1 MILIKSRDIF
11 QNNDKKLYQ
20 LMSNLFIIAAPS
32 GCGKTTLVDALLT
45 SSEDLYLSVTHT
57 TRKPRVG
64 EVDGVNYHF
73 ISKADFNK
81 MILNAEFVEHAEVFG
96 NLYGSSR
103 EKIQENLNK
112 NIDVILEID
121 WQGARQVKANMPNAI
136 SIFILPPSKQSLLE
150 RLKGRGQDDDETIKN
165 RMSDAEN
172 QMKHYDEFDYLV
184 INDIFEDALSNLK
197 TIIYHANENLNK
209 SELTLEKQ
217 VLRHKYLL
225 KELI

>member
-1 MILIKSRDIF
+1 
-11 QNNDKKLYQ
+11 
-20 LMSNLFIIAAPS
+20 MSNLFIIAAPS
-32 GCGKTTLVDALLT
+32 GCGKTTLVEALLKN
-45 SSEDLYLSVTHT
+45 SEDLYLSVTHT

-73 ISKADFNK
+73 ISKTDFKK
-81 MILNAEFVEHAEVFG
+81 MIVNTEFVEHAEVFG

-136 SIFILPPSKQSLLE
+136 SIFILPPSKKSLFE

-184 INDIFEDALSNLK
+184 INDIFDDALSNLK
-197 TIIYHANENLNK
+197 TIIHHSNENLNK

>member
-1 MILIKSRDIF
+1 
-11 QNNDKKLYQ
+11 
-20 LMSNLFIIAAPS
+20 MSNLFIIAAPS
-32 GCGKTTLVDALLT
+32 GCGKTTLVDALLKN
-45 SSEDLYLSVTHT
+45 SADLYLSVTHT

-73 ISKADFNK
+73 ISKTDFKK
-81 MILNAEFVEHAEVFG
+81 MIVNTEFVEHAEVFG

-136 SIFILPPSKQSLLE
+136 SIFILPPSKKSLLE

-165 RMSDAEN
+165 RMCDAEN

-184 INDIFEDALSNLK
+184 INDIFDDALSNLK
-197 TIIYHANENLNK
+197 TIIHHTNENLNK

>member
-1 MILIKSRDIF
+1 
-11 QNNDKKLYQ
+11 
-20 LMSNLFIIAAPS
+20 MSNLFIIAAPS
-32 GCGKTTLVDALLT
+32 GCGKTTLVDALLKN
-45 SSEDLYLSVTHT
+45 SEDLYLSVTHT

-73 ISKADFNK
+73 ISKTDFKK
-81 MILNAEFVEHAEVFG
+81 MILNREFVEHAEVFG

-136 SIFILPPSKQSLLE
+136 SIFILPPSKKSLLE

-197 TIIYHANENLNK
+197 TIIHHTNDNFNK

-217 VLRHKYLL
+217 VLIHKYLL
-225 KELI
+225 NELI

>member
-1 MILIKSRDIF
+1 
-11 QNNDKKLYQ
+11 
-20 LMSNLFIIAAPS
+20 MSNLFIIAAPS
-32 GCGKTTLVDALLT
+32 GCGKTTLVDALLKK
-45 SSEDLYLSVTHT
+45 SEDLYLSVTHT

-73 ISKADFNK
+73 ISKTDFK
-81 MILNAEFVEHAEVFG
+81 QMILNTEFVEHAEVFG

-136 SIFILPPSKQSLLE
+136 SIFILPPSKKSLLE

-172 QMKHYDEFDYLV
+172 QMKHYNEFDYLV
-184 INDIFEDALSNLK
+184 INDIFDDALSNLK
-197 TIIYHANENLNK
+197 TIINHTNENLNN

>member
-1 MILIKSRDIF
+1 
-11 QNNDKKLYQ
+11 
-20 LMSNLFIIAAPS
+20 MSNLFIIAAPS
-32 GCGKTTLVDALLT
+32 GCGKTTLVDELLKN
-45 SSEDLYLSVTHT
+45 SEHLYLSVTHT

-73 ISKADFNK
+73 ISKTDFKK
-81 MILNAEFVEHAEVFG
+81 MILNTEFVEHAEVFG

-136 SIFILPPSKQSLLE
+136 SIFILPPSKKSLLE

-184 INDIFEDALSNLK
+184 INDIFDDALLNLK
-197 TIIYHANENLNK
+197 TIINHANENLNK

-217 VLRHKYLL
+217 SLRHKYLL